1 MNLKI
6 DCKYIIK
13 DFLVNVVAF
22 IILSP
27 IIKFHSFP
35 SLLLD
40 FLIWTINWY
49 AMSIL
54 IFSKLKKYKG
64 E

>member
-1 MNLKI
+1 MNIKI

-22 IILSP
+22 IIVSQ
-27 IIKFHSFP
+27 IIKFHSFS

-54 IFSKLKKYKG
+54 IFGKLKKYKG